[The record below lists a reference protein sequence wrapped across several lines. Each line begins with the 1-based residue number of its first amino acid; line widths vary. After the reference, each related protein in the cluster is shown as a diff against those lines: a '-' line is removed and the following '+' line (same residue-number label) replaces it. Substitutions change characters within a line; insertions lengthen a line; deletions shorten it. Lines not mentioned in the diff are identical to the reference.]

1 MYGWIGNLKEVSFQ
15 LRIERRKH
23 SISRAGN
30 ETETPVQPQA
40 FFRMTDIDV
49 DIGMDGSGQ
58 NTWKGQS

>member
-23 SISRAGN
+23 SISMAGN
-30 ETETPVQPQA
+30 ETETRLPQA

-58 NTWKGQS
+58 NS

>member
-30 ETETPVQPQA
+30 ETEA